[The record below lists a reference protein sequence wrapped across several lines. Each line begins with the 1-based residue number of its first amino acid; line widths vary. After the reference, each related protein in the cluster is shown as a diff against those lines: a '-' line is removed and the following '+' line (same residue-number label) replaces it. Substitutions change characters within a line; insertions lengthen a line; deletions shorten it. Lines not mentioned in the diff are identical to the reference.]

1 MHKGYYGISG
11 NRLWLRGVAYWNPPM
26 VRIDHDGAE
35 SL

>member
-11 NRLWLRGVAYWNPPM
+11 NRLWLRGVWNPPM

>member
-1 MHKGYYGISG
+1 MHKGYYGISR
-11 NRLWLRGVAYWNPPM
+11 NRLWLRGVLEPAM

>member
-11 NRLWLRGVAYWNPPM
+11 NRLWLRGEM

>member
-11 NRLWLRGVAYWNPPM
+11 NRLWLRGVLEPTDG
-26 VRIDHDGAE
+26 RIDHDGAE